1 MTHISAVSRQWA
13 SRPASQRFVNLDTMA
28 DQAIADRRNSSG
40 KVVSTRS
47 FQFKAVGDDHQSLI
61 IQGPQSEHQITNYSF
76 GQLSALAK
84 APAGYLRTLPSE
96 LVADNLNYGMRFNR
110 DAEDVGVLLTRKL
123 GVVNPDGSIK
133 PVLGEDLAGGQT
145 AQYIELRAATG
156 PNYGRVWNSDVIDAV
171 RKTFGNGTRETGSRW
186 QVPGEFRKQVPIT
199 VQNTTFYY
207 GDRSMMIYLA
217 DEQNDIEIPNRRG
230 GTYGQLARGVIFW
243 NSEVGEETLGM
254 SMFLYDYTCMNRNI
268 WGVRDLQ
275 EIRIRHTASA
285 PDKWIEQMEPIATK
299 LANSSTEGIREVVV
313 AAQAAKI
320 DEDLDAFFKRRQF
333 TKPQINAIKAAHMA
347 EEDRPIETL
356 WDASVATSAYAR
368 DLKWEED
375 KMAME
380 RKGGEFLSLAERWAA

>member
-28 DQAIADRRNSSG
+28 DQAKADRRNSSG

-47 FQFKAVGDDHQSLI
+47 FQFKAVGDDHKGLVI
-61 IQGPQSEHQITNYSF
+61 EGPQAQHQITNYSF

-84 APAGYLRTLPSE
+84 APAGYLRTLPAE

-110 DAEDVGVLLTRKL
+110 EADDVGVLLTRKMGEAL
-123 GVVNPDGSIK
+123 DGTQS
-133 PVLGEDLAGGQT
+133 
-145 AQYIELRAATG
+145 AQYVELRAATG

-171 RKTFGNGTRETGSRW
+171 RNTFGNGTRETGSRW

-199 VQNTTFYY
+199 NDNTTFYY

-268 WGVRDLQ
+268 WGVKDLQ

-299 LANSSTEGIREVVV
+299 LANSSTEGIREVVM

-333 TKPQINAIKAAHMA
+333 TKPQINSIRAAHMT
-347 EEDRPIETL
+347 EEGRPIETL

-380 RKGGEFLSLAERWAA
+380 RKGGEFLSLAEKWAA

>member
-13 SRPASQRFVNLDTMA
+13 SRPAAQRFVNLDTMA
-28 DQAIADRRNSSG
+28 DQALEDRRNSTG
-40 KVVSTRS
+40 AVVSTRS
-47 FQFKAVGDDHQSLI
+47 FQFKAVGDDHKGLLI
-61 IQGPQSEHQITNYSF
+61 EGPKNQHQITNYSF

-84 APAGYLRTLPSE
+84 APAGYLRTLPAE

-110 DAEDVGVLLTRKL
+110 DAEDVGVLLTRKM
-123 GVVNPDGSIK
+123 GVVGADGM
-133 PVLGEDLAGGQT
+133 PVYGADLAGGQQ

-199 VQNTTFYY
+199 NANTTFYY

-254 SMFLYDYTCMNRNI
+254 SMFLYDYTCKNRNI
-268 WGVRDLQ
+268 WGVKDLQ

-285 PDKWIEQMEPIATK
+285 PDKWIEQMEPIANK

-320 DEDLDAFFKRRQF
+320 DEDLDAFFKKRQF
-333 TKPQINAIKAAHMA
+333 TKPQITAIKAAHKA

-380 RKGGEFLSLAERWAA
+380 RKGGEFLSMAERWAA

>member
-1 MTHISAVSRQWA
+1 MTHISAVSKQWA
-13 SRPASQRFVNLDTMA
+13 SRPAAQRFVSLDDMVA
-28 DQAIADRRNSSG
+28 QAKTDRQNSTG

-47 FQFKAVGDDHQSLI
+47 FEFKAVGDDHKGLV
-61 IQGPQSEHQITNYSF
+61 IQGPSNQHQITNYSF

-84 APAGYLRTLPSE
+84 APAGYLRTLPAE

-110 DAEDVGVLLTRKL
+110 DAEDVGVLLTRKVGHIAPGGDVQVSPGTAL
-123 GVVNPDGSIK
+123 DGSMS
-133 PVLGEDLAGGQT
+133 

-156 PNYGRVWNSDVIDAV
+156 PNYGRVWNSDVIEAV
-171 RKTFGNGTRETGSRW
+171 RNTFGNGTRETGSRW

-199 VQNTTFYY
+199 NANTTFYY

-275 EIRIRHTASA
+275 EVRIRHTASA
-285 PDKWIEQMEPIATK
+285 PDKWIEQMEPIATR

-333 TKPQINAIKAAHMA
+333 TKPQATAIKATHER
-347 EEDRPIETL
+347 EEGRPIETL
-356 WDASVATSAYAR
+356 WDMSVATSAYAR

-380 RKGGEFLSLAERWAA
+380 RRGGEFLTLAEKWAA